1 VDILDRPAEYLVI
14 VDILAKGLVDT
25 AALAQVV
32 IRVIVVLVAVVTVGI
47 LAAAQA
53 VTRVIVDWE

>member
-1 VDILDRPAEYLVI
+1 VDILDLPGEYLVI